1 MSMLDP
7 LCDHLQAAGLNH
19 LGLLPIADWDAL
31 APPARKAQTLLPEAQ
46 SVLVIGNGGGALWE
60 AFCAD
65 LRAEPRHLTEEAH
78 PLNAYV
84 RRVAA
89 GAAPLLG
96 DAPHRWFFV
105 DDEPPIDLRALARAA
120 GLGAPSR
127 LGLLIHPTH
136 GLWMGLRA
144 VLLTPLAPPPRPAP
158 APDLCGPCP
167 APCAAACVGG
177 AFPAGTFEIMRC
189 IDFHVTDTAC
199 AASCAARS
207 ACPVGVPYPPLA
219 QAYHNARET
228 GRRALADQLGIV
240 GDRHS
245 GVGPQWARWSRVG
258 R

>member
-1 MSMLDP
+1 MAAMS
-7 LCDHLQAAGLNH
+7 C
-19 LGLLPIADWDAL
+19 LLATTAI
-31 APPARKAQTLLPEAQ
+31 
-46 SVLVIGNGGGALWE
+46 S
-60 AFCAD
+60 
-65 LRAEPRHLTEEAH
+65 
-78 PLNAYV
+78 
-84 RRVAA
+84 
-89 GAAPLLG
+89 
-96 DAPHRWFFV
+96 
-105 DDEPPIDLRALARAA
+105 
-120 GLGAPSR
+120 GAPAS
-127 LGLLIHPTH
+127 GIASP
-136 GLWMGLRA
+136 G
-144 VLLTPLAPPPRPAP
+144 
-158 APDLCGPCP
+158 CP

-219 QAYHNARET
+219 QAYHNALEA